1 MMVNNSQEQIDAM
14 TSSTLAPPRL
24 ERVADLV
31 VHVSAP
37 LDVGDTPA
45 GRRRIVPITSGT
57 LNGPLLHGQ
66 VLPGGAD
73 FQLLTSA
80 TQSFIQARYV
90 LQTLEGERIFVENTG
105 MRVAAPEVIE
115 QINQDK
121 PVDPALVYFRT
132 TPRFETASPR
142 LRWMM
147 ESVFVGTG
155 ARYPDRVELAFFRVT

>member
-1 MMVNNSQEQIDAM
+1 MS
-14 TSSTLAPPRL
+14 LAAPSL
-24 ERVADLV
+24 ERIVDCVVQVA
-31 VHVSAP
+31 AP
-37 LDVGDTPA
+37 MDIGETPV
-45 GRRRIVPITSGT
+45 GRRRIIPITSGSM
-57 LNGPLLHGQ
+57 NGPVLHGH

-80 TQSFIQARYV
+80 TQSFIQARYI
-90 LQTLEGERIFVENTG
+90 LQTLEGEQIFIENTG

-115 QINQDK
+115 QINQGRV
-121 PVDPALVYFRT
+121 VDPALVYFRT

-155 ARYPDRVELAFFRVT
+155 ARYPGRVELSFFRVT

>member
-1 MMVNNSQEQIDAM
+1 MS
-14 TSSTLAPPRL
+14 LPAPSL
-24 ERVADLV
+24 ERIVDCVVQVA
-31 VHVSAP
+31 SP
-37 LDVGDTPA
+37 LDIGETPV
-45 GRRRIVPITSGT
+45 GRRRIIPITSGSM
-57 LNGPLLHGQ
+57 NGPVLHGQ

-80 TQSFIQARYV
+80 TQSFIQARYI
-90 LQTLEGERIFVENTG
+90 LQTLEGEQIFIENTG

-115 QINQDK
+115 QINLGRV
-121 PVDPALVYFRT
+121 VDPALVYFRT

-155 ARYPDRVELAFFRVT
+155 ARYPDRVELSFFRVT